1 MKLLIK
7 RFNLFI
13 ELIMINYRLI
23 SLKMRFV
30 KSFEDLSVIYN
41 ILKLIVE
48 YRTIIR
54 VALMLQSIKFLLFR
68 SWGHLCII
76 AQVINHVKASKDK
89 YLAYFRIYSLI
100 FSLNPYL

>member
-68 SWGHLCII
+68 SWGPVSYTQNRAH
-76 AQVINHVKASKDK
+76 
-89 YLAYFRIYSLI
+89 
-100 FSLNPYL
+100 